1 MNQTVCYDIELMYI
15 TLPNIFISNGSA
27 GTLDDYPYFYVK
39 LYNINSKPSA
49 TQMITNNPNSME
61 ALFRI
66 PMNINLLEQSFFTLD
81 TTNPSQTISFKPDD
95 SLHFSVCLPNGE
107 PILFRDSEW
116 LSPGAP
122 NPFLQISATFSLTRN
137 V

>member
-1 MNQTVCYDIELMYI
+1 
-15 TLPNIFISNGSA
+15 
-27 GTLDDYPYFYVK
+27 
-39 LYNINSKPSA
+39 
-49 TQMITNNPNSME
+49 MITNNPNSRE

-66 PMNINLLEQSFFTLD
+66 PMSVNLLDQAFFTLD
-81 TTNPSQTISFKPDD
+81 TTNPSQSISFKPDD

-107 PILFRDSEW
+107 PIKFRDHDW
-116 LSPGAP
+116 LSPAAP